1 MGVIGAISGLGFPPR
16 WLLNTFLEPD
26 ILLCLHLAILDPV
39 HVLHPLD
46 DLSEHRV
53 VPIEPGCGHG
63 GEEELRAAGVRA
75 RVRHREQPGTVVA
88 LG

>member
-1 MGVIGAISGLGFPPR
+1 MVSYPLYTDYLLGVVWPVTGFSV
-16 WLLNTFLEPD
+16 T
-26 ILLCLHLAILDPV
+26 ILYPV

-46 DLSEHRV
+46 DLSEYRV
-53 VPIEPGCGHG
+53 IAIEPGCGYG

-75 RVRHREQPGTVVA
+75 RVRHREQPGAVVT